1 MNLRT
6 TDLPVAPPVRG
17 RTPLVA
23 TGFGIA
29 AMLMYFAGIF
39 GVYLKE
45 RALVRAEGTAWIPK
59 KVTIEL
65 TQPGMVIWTLLISI
79 VVMQWAVY
87 SIKRDDRQHA
97 LLALGTTLAMGA
109 MVLVQTA
116 WHLSQTNLIADEGPT
131 TAATLIY
138 TIVGSYMVAI
148 VVGMIILLLPG
159 FRTLAGQYGS
169 QQTDGVVAASLYWY
183 SLVFIYFIIWIAVFI
198 AK

>member
-6 TDLPVAPPVRG
+6 TDLPKAPAVRG

-23 TGFGIA
+23 TWFGIA
-29 AMLMYFAGIF
+29 AMVMYFAGVF

-45 RALVRAEGTAWIPK
+45 RAAVRSEGAPWIPK
-59 KVTIEL
+59 KATIEL
-65 TQPGMVIWTLLISI
+65 TQPGMVVWTLLISI

-97 LLALGTTLAMGA
+97 LLAIGTTLVMGA

-116 WHLSQTNLIADEGPT
+116 WHLSETNLIIDEGPT
-131 TAATLIY
+131 TASTLIF
-138 TIVGSYMVAI
+138 TIVGSFVVAVI
-148 VVGMIILLLPG
+148 IGMIILLLVG
-159 FRTLAGQYGS
+159 FRTFAGQYGS
-169 QQTDGVVAASLYWY
+169 QQTDGIVAASLYWY